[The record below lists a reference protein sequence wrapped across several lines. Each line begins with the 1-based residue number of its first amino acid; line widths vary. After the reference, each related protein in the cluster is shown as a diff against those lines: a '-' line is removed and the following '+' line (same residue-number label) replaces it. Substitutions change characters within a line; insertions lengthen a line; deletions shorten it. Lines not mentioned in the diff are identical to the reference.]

1 MKVIHFITDDKFLNS
16 AIELFEDIEELD
28 NRYINII
35 FDKDEPFQYIT
46 SNQVERKQ
54 ISDIYEMITNPDL
67 CDVIVL
73 HNLASLPCQLIKE
86 VNAKIKVVWFSWGF
100 DIYENKK
107 PQFPLIPLKHQIK
120 PKTISLRYRLRLLNE
135 GRRTYFKRLKV
146 NDSHGRQD
154 FIDAIHRVDYYSG
167 VFPIEW
173 DYLKKNSFFRA
184 KQITFIYPPRIE
196 YKSFD
201 ILYKNIFPKGNT
213 IQVSH
218 SATVLG
224 NHRNT
229 FWRLRHLD
237 LKNRKILV
245 PLSYGGDSLY
255 RASVCKMGKRLFGDN
270 FIPITAFMEYDKYV
284 ALTESVSVAIHNT
297 VRQIAVGNI
306 YINLWNGAKVFLPED
321 SINYKFFTKAGFHV
335 FSIEKDL
342 NQEEIDTPLSQEEI
356 ISNRKLIFQ
365 YNTYKMAKEKT
376 INSFRQIAND
386 ISSSP
391 IL

>member
-1 MKVIHFITDDKFLNS
+1 MKVIHFITDDKFLDS

-46 SNQVERKQ
+46 SDQVERKQ

-100 DIYENKK
+100 DIYQNKK

-146 NDSHGRQD
+146 KDSHGRQD
-154 FIDAIHRVDYYSG
+154 FIDAIHRIDYYSG

-184 KQITFIYPPRIE
+184 KQISFSYPFE
-196 YKSFD
+196 KDTLKEKDLFND
-201 ILYKNIFPKGNT
+201 LYPKGT
-213 IQVSH
+213 AIQIGNSGN
-218 SATVLG
+218 VLD

-229 FWRLRHLD
+229 LWILHNLN
-237 LKNRKILV
+237 LSNRKIFV
-245 PLSYGGDSLY
+245 PFSYGGNHLY
-255 RASVCKMGKRLFGDN
+255 QMTVCKMGKKYFGN
-270 FIPITAFMEYDKYV
+270 NLILLTRFIELKKY
-284 ALTESVSVAIHNT
+284 LTLIESISISIYNT
-297 VRQIAVGNI
+297 QRQIAVGNI
-306 YINLWNGAKVFLPED
+306 LLNLWNGAKVFLPEN
-321 SINYKFFTKAGFHV
+321 SINYKHFKSMGYYV

-342 NQEEIDTPLSQEEI
+342 TQNEIDTLLPEEHI
-356 ISNRKLIFQ
+356 IENRKKILKYHSFEAI
-365 YNTYKMAKEKT
+365 KEKT

>member
-1 MKVIHFITDDKFLNS
+1 
-16 AIELFEDIEELD
+16 
-28 NRYINII
+28 
-35 FDKDEPFQYIT
+35 
-46 SNQVERKQ
+46 
-54 ISDIYEMITNPDL
+54 
-67 CDVIVL
+67 
-73 HNLASLPCQLIKE
+73 
-86 VNAKIKVVWFSWGF
+86 
-100 DIYENKK
+100 
-107 PQFPLIPLKHQIK
+107 
-120 PKTISLRYRLRLLNE
+120 
-135 GRRTYFKRLKV
+135 
-146 NDSHGRQD
+146 
-154 FIDAIHRVDYYSG
+154 
-167 VFPIEW
+167 
-173 DYLKKNSFFRA
+173 
-184 KQITFIYPPRIE
+184 
-196 YKSFD
+196 
-201 ILYKNIFPKGNT
+201 
-213 IQVSH
+213 
-218 SATVLG
+218 
-224 NHRNT
+224 
-229 FWRLRHLD
+229 
-237 LKNRKILV
+237 
-245 PLSYGGDSLY
+245 
-255 RASVCKMGKRLFGDN
+255 MGKRLFGDN